1 VPSPLERHCPRTAH
15 DLAEIVRGGSMWMVR
30 MYATSLSGG
39 KIGSINGAHSAPVA
53 IITPRNTGLIHL
65 RRVAKMRSTATPQA
79 AKSIVYAGAR

>member
-1 VPSPLERHCPRTAH
+1 
-15 DLAEIVRGGSMWMVR
+15 MWMVR